1 MKDAR
6 DAPDGFLSRWSQ
18 RKALVRKGE
27 VPPEAKPAP
36 AALPPMVEPEPVA
49 SPPAAAVVEDKPPAP
64 TLDEVAQLT
73 PGSDFRRFVAAD
85 ATPEV
90 RNAALKKLFADPQ
103 FNVMDGLDTYIDDY
117 NQFEPL
123 TKANL
128 RLMAG
133 ARALG
138 LFDDEAEKRPVPD
151 SEYPDADNASAALT
165 PANENADLQL
175 QPDDAPGQRVAG
187 QGVGRDDTCP
197 HDPVPPRGT

>member
-18 RKALVRKGE
+18 RKALLRKGE
-27 VPPEAKPAP
+27 ELPAEVAPAP
-36 AALPPMVEPEPVA
+36 AALPIVEPEPVA
-49 SPPAAAVVEDKPPAP
+49 APPAAAAAEDRPPAP

-128 RLMAG
+128 QLMAG

-138 LFDDEAEKRPVPD
+138 LFDDEAEKLARPG
-151 SEYPDADNASAALT
+151 STNPDADNDPAALT

-187 QGVGRDDTCP
+187 EGVGRDDGP
-197 HDPVPPRGT
+197 HDAVPPRGA